1 MLGGSTG
8 CKCREN
14 VSRGVEIGKDDCTTM
29 SKQYATKDRIILA
42 LDVEDDRIALGL
54 VDELKDMVGMFK
66 VGHQLFTAY
75 GPDIVRRIA
84 GAGGRVFLDLK
95 YHDIP
100 NTVAKASA
108 EAVKLGVSIFNVHAL
123 GGLDMMKAAAQAA
136 AETASRCG
144 MPVPI
149 VLAVTVLT
157 SMDER
162 SLRRELK
169 VSRSLPRE
177 VAHLARLAQ
186 RAGMHGVVASPQE
199 IRMLRRAIRGSL
211 VILTPGVR
219 PEWAAKDDQKR
230 IMTPGEA
237 VHAGADY
244 IVVGRPVLKAEDR
257 KSAVRMIIQEIS
269 SYRDSVR
276 A

>member
-1 MLGGSTG
+1 M
-8 CKCREN
+8 RN
-14 VSRGVEIGKDDCTTM
+14 
-29 SKQYATKDRIILA
+29 TKLSAAQRLVIA
-42 LDVEDDRIALGL
+42 LDVDSDIEALAIVG
-54 VDELKDMVGMFK
+54 VLKDSVGMFK

-75 GPDIVRRIA
+75 GPDIVRRIIR
-84 GAGGRVFLDLK
+84 AGGRVFLDLK

-100 NTVAKASA
+100 NTVAKAAA

-123 GGLDMMKAAAQAA
+123 GGLDMMRAAALSAK
-136 AETASRCG
+136 ETAEKVNQPL
-144 MPVPI
+144 PV

-157 SMDER
+157 SMDEKSLRKELKITR
-162 SLRRELK
+162 SLQ
-169 VSRSLPRE
+169 RE

-199 IRMLRRAIRGSL
+199 IKMLRRAVRGDF

-219 PEWAAKDDQKR
+219 PSWAGKDDQKR
-230 IMTPGEA
+230 IMTPCDA

-257 KSAVRMIIQEIS
+257 KAAVQRILEEIG
-269 SYRDSVR
+269 
-276 A
+276 